1 MMSATPQQRP
11 GEAPAEP
18 SADAAVEV
26 VAAAAAQARDA
37 AVAAPAESAADPL
50 AAAEAARAQALEE
63 VLAAAAVAFMERGF
77 AATSID
83 DVARGMGATKGRVY
97 HYYRSKLDLFTDVV
111 RRSLERIGA
120 QVAEAEAEGGT
131 PRERM
136 ERMMRVH
143 VRSILK
149 DQPWHR
155 CALQGVEM
163 FLRESAAPEQRAA
176 MADLIR
182 LRHDHERLFL
192 RVLDDGMETGAFRR
206 CDAATTVRTLLPA
219 LNGAVYWYRPRDG
232 ETEAHL
238 ARIIDEIVAFALGGL
253 EAR

>member
-11 GEAPAEP
+11 GAAPSDP
-18 SADAAVEV
+18 SADGVETV
-26 VAAAAAQARDA
+26 VAASAEPLSP
-37 AVAAPAESAADPL
+37 APLDPG

-111 RRSLERIGA
+111 RRSLEVIHEAVA
-120 QVAEAEAEGGT
+120 QAEGAGGD
-131 PRERM
+131 PRARM

-143 VRSILK
+143 VRSILE

-155 CALQGVEM
+155 CAMQGVEM

-176 MADLIR
+176 MADLIH
-182 LRHDHERLFL
+182 LRGAHERLFL
-192 RVLDDGMETGAFRR
+192 RVLEQGMETGAFRR
-206 CDAATTVRTLLPA
+206 CDAAVTVRTLLPA
-219 LNGAVYWYRPRDG
+219 LNGAVYWYRPREG

-238 ARIIDEIVAFALGGL
+238 DRIIDEIVAFALGGL

>member
-1 MMSATPQQRP
+1 MSATPQDR
-11 GEAPAEP
+11 PAEAHP
-18 SADAAVEV
+18 DLDPQAV
-26 VAAAAAQARDA
+26 AA
-37 AVAAPAESAADPL
+37 AVAAGATPVPTAPLDPA

-111 RRSLERIGA
+111 RRSLERIGDDVA
-120 QVAEAEAEGGT
+120 TAEAAGGAPQT
-131 PRERM
+131 RM

-143 VRSILK
+143 VRSILL

-163 FLRESAAPEQRAA
+163 FLRESSAPEQRAA
-176 MADLIR
+176 MTALIS
-182 LRHDHERLFL
+182 LRNAHEALFR
-192 RVLDDGMETGAFRR
+192 RVLAEGVATGAFRP
-206 CDAATTVRTLLPA
+206 CDVAVTVRTLMPA
-219 LNGAVYWYRPRDG
+219 LNGAVYWYRPREGDDD
-232 ETEAHL
+232 AHL
-238 ARIIDEIVAFALGGL
+238 DRIIDEIVAFALGGL
-253 EAR
+253 GAR